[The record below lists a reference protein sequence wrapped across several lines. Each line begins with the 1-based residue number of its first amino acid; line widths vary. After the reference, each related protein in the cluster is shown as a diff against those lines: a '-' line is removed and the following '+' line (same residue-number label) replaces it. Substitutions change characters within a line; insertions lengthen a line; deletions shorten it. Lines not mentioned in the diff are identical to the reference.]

1 MKAKDFKKQIE
12 ALNLC
17 YYLVNHLDG
26 KEKKDRIFDL
36 IEDFV
41 INAIGEIVYKEIIQ
55 EAVLGGCEIK
65 YFDKND
71 TGFYY
76 IRTENINDKLHNQII
91 KIIDK
96 SKSYEEISTK
106 IKELGY
112 KIPDDVIII

>member
-1 MKAKDFKKQIE
+1 MKSNYFHRQIE
-12 ALNLC
+12 LMNIC
-17 YYLVNHLDG
+17 LD
-26 KEKKDRIFDL
+26 KMSLFKNNKYSEFFKDLANIIF
-36 IEDFV
+36 
-41 INAIGEIVYKEIIQ
+41 KEIIH
-55 EAVLGGCEIK
+55 EAIFADCKMVLI
-65 YFDKND
+65 DKFNR
-71 TGFYY
+71 TFYY

>member
-1 MKAKDFKKQIE
+1 MKAEDIKKQID

-36 IEDFV
+36 
-41 INAIGEIVYKEIIQ
+41 GEIVYKEIIQ
-55 EAVLGGCEIK
+55 EAFLGGCEIK
-65 YFDKND
+65 YFEKNNVEY
-71 TGFYY
+71 YY
-76 IRTENINDKLHNQII
+76 IRTENINDKLHSNII
-91 KIIDK
+91 KIIDN
-96 SKSYEEISTK
+96 SDSYKEISSK

>member
-1 MKAKDFKKQIE
+1 MKAKDFKKQID

-36 IEDFV
+36 
-41 INAIGEIVYKEIIQ
+41 GEIVYKEIIQ
-55 EAVLGGCEIK
+55 EAVLSGCEIK

-96 SKSYEEISTK
+96 SNSYKEISAK